1 MTTLSSILNKYD
13 FKQISPGQNDAN
25 FSFPGPGLC
34 IIASETD
41 NNGKKT
47 YCALEAYEA
56 QEVLEVAKRLLTRYS
71 AEQDQGYVVAL
82 LATVSQ
88 HKSERLAVLADLTT
102 FCKTF
107 ND

>member
-1 MTTLSSILNKYD
+1 MTALSSILNKYD
-13 FKQISPGQNDAN
+13 FKQFSPGQNDTN

-41 NNGKKT
+41 FNGERS
-47 YCALEAYEA
+47 YCVLEAYEA

-71 AEQDQGYVVAL
+71 TEQDQGYVVAL

-88 HKSERLAVLADLTT
+88 HKDERLAVLEELAA
-102 FCKTF
+102 FCKTG